1 MVTDEEERCKSI
13 GRNLQ
18 RLRKEAGFKSAKAFA
33 EYVGISTARYTEY
46 EQGRRCFNYDQA
58 WEFAD
63 ALGCSMDE
71 LAGRIYRESDI
82 DPRKEEFGNYFDML
96 SDKSKDDLIGIASS
110 FSKDPTRTNKIGKIE
125 GDQNA

>member
-1 MVTDEEERCKSI
+1 MVTEEERCKSI

-33 EYVGISTARYTEY
+33 EHVGISTARYTEY

-63 ALGCSMDE
+63 ALGCTMDE
-71 LAGRIYRESDI
+71 LAGRTFKESDA
-82 DPRKEEFGNYFDML
+82 DPRKEKVGTYFDML
-96 SDKSKDDLIGIASS
+96 TDDSKNDLLGIASS
-110 FSKDPTRTNKIGKIE
+110 FSKDPLRTNE
-125 GDQNA
+125 QTETE

>member
-1 MVTDEEERCKSI
+1 MDTEEERCKSI

-33 EYVGISTARYTEY
+33 EHIGISAARYTEY

-63 ALGCSMDE
+63 ALGCTMDE
-71 LAGRIYRESDI
+71 LAGRNFKESEV
-82 DPRKEEFGNYFDML
+82 DPRKEKVGNYFDML
-96 SDKSKDDLIGIASS
+96 TDKSKNDLLGIASS
-110 FSKDPTRTNKIGKIE
+110 FTKDPSRIN
-125 GDQNA
+125 DQKETE